1 MQNRALVIKTYG
13 NVPMREAIR
22 GAILDGATREV
33 IPLNNEELEAVKAE
47 YNRLKAD
54 YDELEA
60 RDAVRQ
66 SADETRWLA
75 KKAEL
80 AEQYA
85 PRHHGKVYNALLL
98 VYAILF
104 LLIDTG
110 FARLWAGIEGKS
122 YTPRRW

>member
-1 MQNRALVIKTYG
+1 MQQNRALVIKTYG
-13 NVPMREAIR
+13 DPAMC
-22 GAILDGATREV
+22 GAILDGINRQV

-80 AEQYA
+80 DRKYT
-85 PRHHGKVYNALLL
+85 PRYHGKVYNALLL
-98 VYAILF
+98 VYVILF

>member
-13 NVPMREAIR
+13 DPAMC
-22 GAILDGATREV
+22 GAILDGINRQM
-33 IPLNNEELEAVKAE
+33 IPLNNMELEAVKAE

-60 RDAVRQ
+60 REAVRL
-66 SADETRWLA
+66 SADEKRWLKTKQA
-75 KKAEL
+75 L

-85 PRHHGKVYNALLL
+85 PRYHGRVYNTVL
-98 VYAILF
+98 VVWAVII
-104 LLIDTG
+104 LLIDAG
-110 FARLWAGIEGKS
+110 FSRLWAGIEGKS